1 MCCHY
6 FFKCWFQGQRSTF
19 KYNLCSWNA
28 FKDKIVFRG
37 LTYMRAEN
45 PFKSQW
51 FQQREIITKF
61 PSASHKAL
69 ISKQNWICVLPATSL
84 SWSPF
89 DVSFNWILY
98 VCVSMSI
105 CAWVPITTKSAENK
119 ISLTDIKETQEGRW
133 SVLSHGKPHFSP
145 RPVLQSSLTPT
156 TILTSLLP
164 PNHWV
169 AHAAKCCNMSACPL
183 TQDPSFQTRMSDVQN
198 SFSFEDLDVWDL
210 AMPVVRSNKRAMKWE
225 FWGICWTIWGS
236 ERALIRKKSEEMGIG
251 EMNEDETEI
260 LKDGNFVSAVW
271 QLQTESFRV

>member
-1 MCCHY
+1 
-6 FFKCWFQGQRSTF
+6 
-19 KYNLCSWNA
+19 
-28 FKDKIVFRG
+28 
-37 LTYMRAEN
+37 
-45 PFKSQW
+45 
-51 FQQREIITKF
+51 
-61 PSASHKAL
+61 
-69 ISKQNWICVLPATSL
+69 
-84 SWSPF
+84 
-89 DVSFNWILY
+89 
-98 VCVSMSI
+98 MSI

-198 SFSFEDLDVWDL
+198 SFSFGDLDVWDL

-225 FWGICWTIWGS
+225 FWGDLLNHLREWKGLNKEEEWGDGD
-236 ERALIRKKSEEMGIG
+236 RG
-251 EMNEDETEI
+251 DEWRWDRDTRR
-260 LKDGNFVSAVW
+260 W
-271 QLQTESFRV
+271 